1 MSKFFT
7 LLEKVK
13 NKYKFPASNI
23 WNIDETGVTVN
34 PKSHLKVVAR
44 TGQKQVG
51 AKTSAERGEIVSAEV
66 CYSASEQFMPLML
79 IFPRVKVNENLL
91 EGKPEGSWAVFERSG
106 WMETHI
112 FTRWFKEFIKFSNAS
127 LENPVLLILDGHIS
141 HKYNLEVCKLGKE
154 NGVIILQFP
163 PHCTHKMQPADV
175 SIIKPLSNF
184 HTDEVTKF
192 QRNSCVVQMKDI
204 FPCLAKLGKKL
215 PK

>member
-51 AKTSAERGEIVSAEV
+51 AKTSAERGETVSAEV
-66 CYSASEQFMPLML
+66 CYSASGQFMPLML
-79 IFPRVKVNENLL
+79 IFPRVKVNEKLL